1 MPCPHTISL
10 ANYSSTKYFAP
21 RLVPMKDAAD
31 LHVERWRGHWV
42 LEQEFDDDVE
52 AMTVRLANINR
63 YFRTTTKAAVAE
75 VGLQDFEY
83 DTLHNLMIRDVPG
96 QASPGQLAREMG
108 VSNAGITGRLDSME
122 KKGWVKRVPG
132 KGDRRRVEVEMTRA
146 GVKVWREAM
155 DLRGHAEDELATLL
169 TRKELATLNR
179 LLKKMTLQ
187 IERQD

>member
-1 MPCPHTISL
+1 M
-10 ANYSSTKYFAP
+10 
-21 RLVPMKDAAD
+21 R
-31 LHVERWRGHWV
+31 
-42 LEQEFDDDVE
+42 
-52 AMTVRLANINR
+52 
-63 YFRTTTKAAVAE
+63 
-75 VGLQDFEY
+75 
-83 DTLHNLMIRDVPG
+83 
-96 QASPGQLAREMG
+96 

-146 GVKVWREAM
+146 GVKIWREAM
-155 DLRGHAEDELATLL
+155 DLRGHAEDELATVL

>member
-1 MPCPHTISL
+1 
-10 ANYSSTKYFAP
+10 
-21 RLVPMKDAAD
+21 MKDAAD

-63 YFRTTTKAAVAE
+63 YFKSTTKVALAE
-75 VGLQDFEY
+75 VGLHDFEY

-96 QASPGQLAREMG
+96 QASPGQLAREMR
-108 VSNAGITGRLDSME
+108 VSNAGITGRLDSLE

-146 GVKVWREAM
+146 GVKIWREAM
-155 DLRGHAEDELATLL
+155 DLRGHAEEELATVL

-187 IERQD
+187 IETEAEETT